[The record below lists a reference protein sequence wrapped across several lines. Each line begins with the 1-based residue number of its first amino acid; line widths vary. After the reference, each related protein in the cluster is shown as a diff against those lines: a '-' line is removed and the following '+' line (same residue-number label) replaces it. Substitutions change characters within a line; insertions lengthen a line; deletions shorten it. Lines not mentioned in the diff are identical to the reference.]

1 MSQKEL
7 LLEKIKI
14 LLNCADRE
22 SLAVFVGMLKAM
34 ERGRKVHGR

>member
-22 SLAVFVGMLKAM
+22 SLTVLAGMLKAV
-34 ERGRKVHGR
+34 ERDGKVHGR

>member
-14 LLNCADRE
+14 LLNYADRE
-22 SLAVFVGMLKAM
+22 SLAVLAGMLKAM
-34 ERGRKVHGR
+34 EKDGKAYGR